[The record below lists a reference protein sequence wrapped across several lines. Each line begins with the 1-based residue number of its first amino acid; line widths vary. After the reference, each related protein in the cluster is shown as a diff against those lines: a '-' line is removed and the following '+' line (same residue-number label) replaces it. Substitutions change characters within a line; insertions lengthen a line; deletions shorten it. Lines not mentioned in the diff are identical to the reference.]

1 MNPRR
6 PPFRRLDVLSPRARR
21 RGAVHLAAVGVVSLL
36 LAGCAVEPPAPAPDA
51 PVIAAVVSEGQERDI
66 LDAVAASIAQHD
78 KVSTAD
84 GLQARMTGHALS
96 MRKAE
101 LRLAEATGDEKRWR
115 TDLSMRTQQLIL
127 PSDQSW
133 PRTSYAVQAQP
144 DNTDTPALMV
154 FDQASAREQYKLWG
168 YVSLVPGASLPPF
181 AQPELGSAAVAPDD
195 DTSLVRSPQDA
206 LAGYAEVL
214 SKDADAKSAGAFDDD
229 RLRQNLRT
237 LATSQTS
244 VTDWAETKGKYSYTA
259 EVEPSQGLR
268 AMRTADGGAL
278 VLGAL
283 TGTQAIEVGQEGAK
297 IKTDTLPSAQ
307 QALFGDQEET
317 NRLRTRYRDFVAL
330 YVPSAGSAHKITLV
344 GFRHIPIDVSGE

>member
-1 MNPRR
+1 
-6 PPFRRLDVLSPRARR
+6 LSPARR
-21 RGAVHLAAVGVVSLL
+21 RGAACLAAVGVVSLL
-36 LAGCAVEPPAPAPDA
+36 LAGCTVEPPTPAPDA
-51 PVIAAVVSEGQERDI
+51 PAIAAVVSEGQERNI

-78 KVSTAD
+78 KASVAD
-84 GLQARMTGHALS
+84 GLRARMTGHALS
-96 MRKAE
+96 MREAE
-101 LRLAEATGDEKRWR
+101 LRLAEATGDEKWR
-115 TDLSMRTQQLIL
+115 TDLSMRTQQLVL
-127 PSDQSW
+127 PSDQGW

-144 DNTDTPALMV
+144 DNAETPALMV
-154 FDQASAREQYKLWG
+154 FDQASAREQYKVWG

-214 SKDADAKSAGAFDDD
+214 GKDADAKAAGAFDDD

-244 VTDWAETKGKYSYTA
+244 VADWAETKGKYSYTA

-268 AMRTADGGAL
+268 AVRTADGGAL

-297 IKTDTLPSAQ
+297 IKTDALPSAQ
-307 QALFGDQEET
+307 QALFGDQTET
-317 NRLRTRYRDFVAL
+317 NRLRTQYRDFVAL
-330 YVPSAGSAHKITLV
+330 YVPSAGSAHKVTLV
-344 GFRHIPIDVSGE
+344 GFRHIPIDVSGK